1 MDTRPPR
8 TSLRLQAAL
17 LLALAAGSVHA
28 QPAEDPLIRDESVT
42 DISESMRT
50 SGQKPEGLTPER
62 SPLVV
67 PVRPHAEIDVGPQKG
82 RLLPEGSFIVQ
93 LEGRVLQA
101 AIGAWVFEPTQLVDN
116 APVRPMVILPSQTL
130 SRLVQL
136 LGQDAQN
143 NLVSLTGEVLLYR
156 GRNYLIVSAITTRP
170 HEDAAPGPAPQV
182 AEADTET
189 EDEPEPEPEPRV
201 PLSPAVEELLR
212 DLESARHADR
222 TIMQPTTAQAGTGR
236 APVPEGRTFMR
247 RRARLV
253 YLAAGEIALAF
264 DNDPDQVIDVPLVV
278 LPCAQLQ
285 RMEQIIES
293 RGDSL
298 TVRVS
303 GQSYAYNGRSY
314 ILPSSL
320 VIERPGELDTRQ

>member
-1 MDTRPPR
+1 MDTRARR
-8 TSLRLQAAL
+8 TSLRTKAAL
-17 LLALAAGSVHA
+17 LLALAAGIAQA
-28 QPAEDPLIRDESVT
+28 QPDEDPVIRDESVT
-42 DISESMRT
+42 DISESLRT
-50 SGQKPEGLTPER
+50 TGQKPEGLTPER
-62 SPLVV
+62 SPVIV
-67 PVRPHAEIDVGPQKG
+67 PVRPHAEIDVGPQRG

-116 APVRPMVILPSQTL
+116 AAVRPMVILPSQTL

-170 HEDAAPGPAPQV
+170 HEDAAPGPAP
-182 AEADTET
+182 EAAGAET
-189 EDEPEPEPEPRV
+189 EDEPEPEPRV

-278 LPCAQLQ
+278 LPCTQLQ